1 MKTRL
6 ASLLLIA
13 FLIFCMCGGKSAT
26 MGITQNTK
34 NVESQK
40 VILEIKK
47 FYTSYAT
54 HIMEMH
60 DAANDSILQVYFTD
74 RLLSKIGRIKLAT
87 QSDPIIRA
95 QDFSKSSI
103 STLQVKHLNNN
114 WYMVSYTQN
123 FDNKQTQIP
132 IRVIHNKR
140 IMIDYITPE
149 WNNSLY
155 GDSLFFEKPI
165 PVTIDDSTP
174 LSLLK
179 TFYDAYT
186 VEYCSMPSDLTSQLE
201 TLRKRYLTTNALTQ
215 FKSAIDINDMNYLSG
230 YDLLIDYYD
239 FDRLWIPSIKFIYLG
254 NNTYQMQYTKWKN
267 NRTTITL
274 SVIKQDDKYKI
285 NNIKIEK

>member
-1 MKTRL
+1 MKTKST
-6 ASLLLIA
+6 SLLL
-13 FLIFCMCGGKSAT
+13 LGLLVFCLSGWESISKDV
-26 MGITQNTK
+26 TQNNKDEKTR
-34 NVESQK
+34 K
-40 VILEIKK
+40 VVQGIKK
-47 FYTSYAT
+47 LYTYYGTNVA
-54 HIMEMH
+54 EAL
-60 DAANDSILQVYFTD
+60 DPNAANDSILQVHFTD
-74 RLLSKIGRIKLAT
+74 GLLYKIGRMKLAT
-87 QSDPIIRA
+87 QSDPVIRA
-95 QDFSKSSI
+95 QDFSKSLI
-103 STLQVKHLNNN
+103 ATLQVRHLKDN
-114 WYMVSYTQN
+114 WYMVSY
-123 FDNKQTQIP
+123 FDNEQIQIP
-132 IRVIHNKR
+132 LMASYKNENVI
-140 IMIDYITPE
+140 IDYITPE
-149 WNNSLY
+149 WNDSLY
-155 GDSLFFEKPI
+155 GDSLFFEEPI

>member
-1 MKTRL
+1 MKTRF

-13 FLIFCMCGGKSAT
+13 FLIFCMCGSKSAT
-26 MGITQNTK
+26 MGISQNTK

-47 FYTSYAT
+47 IYTSYAT
-54 HIMEMH
+54 HIMEMQ
-60 DAANDSILQVYFTD
+60 DTASDSILQVYFTD

-132 IRVIHNKR
+132 IRIIHNKR

-201 TLRKRYLTTNALTQ
+201 TLRKKYLTTNALTQ